1 MPRSGSS
8 GLSGARS
15 LSRSDPGPAVAV
27 VAPKRPSPEHASLS
41 CTGVSSRWAQRVAP
55 SSLQMTGQHRSDQAD
70 WPLMPYRVLVVED
83 EIGIRVGLEASLR
96 IAGCQVSTAADGE
109 AATSLAS
116 EGGFDVIVLDLILPL
131 KDGLAVCE
139 ELRAKDVTT
148 PIVMLTAR
156 TQVEDRLQGFA
167 AGADDYLTKPF
178 EVMELLARIRAV
190 MRRSQTA
197 EGALA
202 PQVFE
207 FGDVRVDTASSAV
220 WRGDE
225 RLRLSMM
232 EYALLQYLVR
242 HPSEVLDR
250 RRILDEVWNSDPE
263 VGPRT
268 VDVHV
273 AWLRKK
279 IGDEK
284 DGHRWIRTVHGKGY
298 SFVPE

>member
-1 MPRSGSS
+1 
-8 GLSGARS
+8 
-15 LSRSDPGPAVAV
+15 
-27 VAPKRPSPEHASLS
+27 
-41 CTGVSSRWAQRVAP
+41 
-55 SSLQMTGQHRSDQAD
+55 
-70 WPLMPYRVLVVED
+70 MPYRVLVVED

-96 IAGCQVSTAADGE
+96 IAGCEVVTAADGE
-109 AATSLAS
+109 LATSLAS
-116 EGGFDVIVLDLILPL
+116 QGGFDVIVLDLMLPL

-156 TQVEDRLQGFA
+156 TQVQDRLQGFA
-167 AGADDYLTKPF
+167 AGADDYVTKPF

-190 MRRSQTA
+190 MRRTLSA
-197 EGALA
+197 HGAVA

-242 HPSEVLDR
+242 HPAEVLDR

-279 IGDEK
+279 LGDEK
-284 DGHRWIRTVHGKGY
+284 DGHWWIRTVRGKGY